1 MRKSPY
7 ASSRGLTAVSGLL
20 AALLV
25 ATTLGCG
32 TPAPSPAPGADQAP
46 DADPLP
52 SWNAGPTRDAIIA
65 FVDRVTRAGSDD
77 FVAMADRIAVFDND
91 GTLWAEQPVYF
102 QVEFAIA
109 RVHELAPDHPEWQ
122 DTEPFRS
129 VLANDLEGVLAQGG
143 EAISQLLTATHS
155 GMTPAQFQTEVR
167 AWLASAR
174 HPTTGMAYTS
184 MVYQP
189 MLELLAYLRA
199 NGFKTFIVSGGGL
212 DFMRVFTE
220 PVYGIPTD
228 QVVGTSI
235 KTEFQMIDE
244 TPVLMREPAID
255 FFDDGPG
262 KPVAINRFIGRR
274 PIAAFGNSDGDLQML
289 QWTCA
294 GDGAR
299 YCLIVHHTDAER
311 EWAYDR
317 DSHVGRLDEALQQA
331 RAKGWTVVDMK
342 NDWEVIYP
350 R

>member
-1 MRKSPY
+1 MRIELPRPLPVL
-7 ASSRGLTAVSGLL
+7 AGVI
-20 AALLV
+20 AALLLV
-25 ATTLGCG
+25 TAPGCG
-32 TPAPSPAPGADQAP
+32 TPTPSPTPTADQAT
-46 DADPLP
+46 ADPLP
-52 SWNAGPTRDAIIA
+52 SWNAGATRDAIID
-65 FVDRVTRAGSDD
+65 FVDRVTSEGSAD
-77 FVAMADRIAVFDND
+77 FVPLAERVATFDND
-91 GTLWAEQPVYF
+91 GTLWAEQPMYF
-102 QVEFAIA
+102 QVIFAMD

-122 DTEPFRS
+122 STEPFRS
-129 VLANDLEGVLAQGG
+129 VLENDLEAVLAQGG
-143 EAISQLLTATHS
+143 SAISQILSATHG
-155 GMTPAQFQTEVR
+155 GMTPTRFQDDAR
-167 AWLASAR
+167 AWLDTAR

-212 DFMRVFTE
+212 EFMRVFTE
-220 PVYGIPTD
+220 PAYGIPPD

-235 KTEFQMIDE
+235 KTEFQMLDE
-244 TPVLMREPAID
+244 TPILMREPAID

-274 PIAAFGNSDGDLQML
+274 PIAAFGNSDGDLPML

-299 YCLIVHHTDAER
+299 FCLIVHHTDAER

-317 DSHVGRLDEALQQA
+317 DSHIGQLDKALDQA
-331 RAKGWTVVDMK
+331 NADGWTVMDMK
-342 NDWEVIYP
+342 NDWSVIYP